1 VGDFIEIQVRDDGE
15 GLPEPAV
22 EGDESSGF
30 GMTLIHAYAAQYGGD
45 VFMESKK
52 GKGTD
57 VTVTLKKG

>member
-1 VGDFIEIQVRDDGE
+1 
-15 GLPEPAV
+15 
-22 EGDESSGF
+22 
-30 GMTLIHAYAAQYGGD
+30 MTLIHAYAAQYGGN